1 MTASCHFLRSDDM
14 KDKLINSLHH
24 IIDELNYL
32 ETIIGETI
40 SDIDKEIEKLN
51 EKEKSDNGD

>member
-1 MTASCHFLRSDDM
+1 M
-14 KDKLINSLHH
+14 KDKLADSLYH

-40 SDIDKEIEKLN
+40 SDIDKEVEKLN
-51 EKEKSDNGD
+51 EKEKSDNGDKN